1 MSSPIKGFSMTHYI
15 KWLIPDHVIMATLD
29 GPITADEVQ
38 QIADEM
44 YNTIATAS
52 TATLVHTLVD
62 VRDATMQDKV
72 WSYAKLNF
80 KRHPT
85 NGWSIV
91 IGDSRLAGLV
101 VAIFSK
107 ILNLH
112 IRYSETLETALKVL
126 GEHHVVVA
134 EYLEQ

>member
-1 MSSPIKGFSMTHYI
+1 MTHYV

-72 WSYAKLNF
+72 WSYAKLTF

-85 NGWSIV
+85 NGWS
-91 IGDSRLAGLV
+91 G
-101 VAIFSK
+101 
-107 ILNLH
+107 
-112 IRYSETLETALKVL
+112 IRA
-126 GEHHVVVA
+126 
-134 EYLEQ
+134 